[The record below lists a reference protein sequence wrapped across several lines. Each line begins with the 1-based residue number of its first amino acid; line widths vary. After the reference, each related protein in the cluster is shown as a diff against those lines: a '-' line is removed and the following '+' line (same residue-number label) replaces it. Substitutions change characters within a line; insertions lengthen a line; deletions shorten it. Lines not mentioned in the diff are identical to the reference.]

1 MLFAVVAMSYFFVL
15 SLVAALMEFCLF
27 RLNDFRCSQRRKFP
41 VLCGMID
48 HAWAI
53 LHIDFVF
60 DYEEDPEDCTV
71 SVPA

>member
-1 MLFAVVAMSYFFVL
+1 MLFAVVAMSYFFVF
-15 SLVAALMEFCLF
+15 SLVAALIESCLF
-27 RLNDFRCSQRRKFP
+27 HLNDFRCSQRREFP

-60 DYEEDPEDCTV
+60 DYEEDPKDRTV
-71 SVPA
+71 SGPA